1 MNGLSMDELIV
12 FAVLAVALALF
23 VWGKWRYDVVALLAL
38 LVLAVAGIV
47 PASDAYLGFGHPAV
61 VTVAAVLILSKALQD
76 SGVVDVVAKCY
87 ARIPSIPI
95 LRILSLSGIT
105 AFASAFMNN
114 VGAVSLL
121 MPVTIRVA
129 KRDRQLPSR
138 YLLPVAFA
146 SLLGGMVT
154 LIGTPPNIIIS
165 NFRRDE
171 AGVAFQMFDFALVG
185 VGVALVGIAFMAL
198 FGRRLI
204 PARRA
209 RLALGDTLH
218 IEEYM
223 TELRVPKDSRFVGS
237 QVRDLE
243 ELAEEDVAIVGM
255 LRRGEVYVAPSSSEV
270 IDADDILIVEADADD
285 LRSFV
290 DSSGFVLVGSRDI
303 RADVDKTLTSDE
315 VLVVEAIV
323 IPESSASG
331 KSARELHLHATY
343 DVNLLGI
350 SRRGTRLARRLGSI
364 EFLPGDVL
372 LLQGRTDS
380 VQAALTRLELLP
392 LAERELS
399 IGQKRRPL
407 FPVAVFGA
415 AVLLSAF
422 GVIPIQISFVAAAAV
437 LLLTR
442 FLTLQSLYRSIDWP
456 VIVLLGAMIPVGEA
470 LQTTG
475 GAERI
480 AIFIADMSGSL
491 PAWTALGIVLV
502 TTMLLSVVINN
513 AAAVVVMAPIGIAV
527 ATTLG
532 MNSDP
537 FLMAVAIGASSA
549 FLTPIGHQSNTI
561 VMGPGGYHFSD
572 YFRLGFP
579 LSLLIVAVAI
589 PLILWAWPLGN

>member
-1 MNGLSMDELIV
+1 MNGLSMDESIV
-12 FAVLAVALALF
+12 FAVLAAALALF

-47 PASDAYLGFGHPAV
+47 PASEAYLGFGHPAV

-87 ARIPSIPI
+87 ARIPSIPV

-138 YLLPVAFA
+138 YLMPVAFA

-223 TELRVPKDSRFVGS
+223 TELRVPADSRFVGS

-270 IDADDILIVEADADD
+270 IDADDILIVEADAED
-285 LRSFV
+285 LRLFV

-303 RADVDKTLTSDE
+303 RADVDKTLSSDE